1 MEETE
6 KTTASKFVNLKTAR
20 GDAVQQTR
28 TVSPLQ
34 PTTPDTHNRY
44 ASCTIVNYSAT
55 DERSWG
61 TGKRELLPHT

>member
-6 KTTASKFVNLKTAR
+6 KTTVSKFENLNTAR
-20 GDAVQQTR
+20 YNQTR
-28 TVSPLQ
+28 TVSLLQ